1 MPSTYEKIQTT
12 TIGTATA
19 IVDFTSIPGTYTDLV
34 IVMNSGVTSGAD
46 SAYMR
51 FNSDTGNNY
60 NIAELYGL
68 GSSDAA
74 QSDHLRSNIIIN
86 WSTDIGGP
94 TITSASTINIMS
106 YAQTTYHKCVMIT
119 SGTPS
124 STYSSY
130 PGISHFG
137 NVWNN
142 TSAIT
147 AIRIYTANTFVS
159 GSTFS
164 LYGIKAA

>member
-19 IVDFTSIPGTYTDLV
+19 TVDFTSIPGTYTDLV
-34 IVMNSGVTSGAD
+34 IIMNAGVTSGAD

-60 NIAELYGL
+60 NIAELYGT
-68 GSSDAA
+68 GSTAAA
-74 QSDHLRSNIIIN
+74 QSDHVRSNIIITFSN
-86 WSTDIGGP
+86 DVGGP
-94 TITSASTINIMS
+94 TITQAATINIMS
-106 YAQTTYHKCVMIT
+106 YAQTTYHKCVIMN

-124 STYSSY
+124 NSSY
-130 PGISHFG
+130 PGVSYFG

-142 TSAIT
+142 TGAIT
-147 AIRIYTANTFVS
+147 AVRIYTANTFVS